1 MVVNIIFRKSMRKV
15 LVSFLVCFIV
25 SSCSTRVYYY
35 YEQPTNYRDVMMGRG
50 YVILKGNKLKYSKL
64 NHQGRFNDDYHFVVY
79 EEETN
84 RLKLINADD
93 TVATF
98 KDANKK
104 LKETYFSNFEVKVI
118 RVGDEIVYKY
128 SNLKLIDT
136 FRLENGVF
144 QYNKKLPIPKYY
156 VSPIASFDDAGNLK
170 RFKNNFVVEYVK
182 DSISYFSDQYFE
194 KMHIFYFYP
203 TIYSNTSHEEILD
216 TSTLSTPIVVGI
228 SSVNGVPLYTG
239 TSMPYHEGVF
249 DIQSMACY
257 TWIEINGI
265 TRKKIK
271 LLLR

>member
-1 MVVNIIFRKSMRKV
+1 MKNTLFFLLIFSLLMSCKSV
-15 LVSFLVCFIV
+15 
-25 SSCSTRVYYY
+25 VYYY
-35 YEQPTNYRDVMMGRG
+35 ERKDFFGILEKDELTYYYSG
-50 YVILKGNKLKYSKL
+50 YMREFDSD
-64 NHQGRFNDDYHFVVY
+64 HFFNVY
-79 EEETN
+79 EETN
-84 RLKLINADD
+84 GWQMTDLDSLVKVLNAE
-93 TVATF
+93 
-98 KDANKK
+98 NKEK
-104 LKETYFSNFEVKVI
+104 GHGPFYNFEEKIKV
-118 RVGDEIVYKY
+118 
-128 SNLKLIDT
+128 NLIEKGIIYEHSDPKQIDT
-136 FRLENGVF
+136 FKLEIGVY
-144 QYNKKLPIPKYY
+144 QNNKKLPIPKYY